1 MEPKQNSLF
10 LLQPPNLLLSVTMTP
25 IIHRRF
31 EVTNLPFSSSPTSTL
46 AAKPMNSALKTHP
59 KAASLHCHCQPPES
73 AAATSTGTVHE
84 PTGFLSGSSP
94 RAPTLIHLKV
104 TDPIIS
110 LFKNPRKSPRLVE
123 IKHIPL
129 TYPTGNLMTALIS
142 CSSLQS
148 CPRHTGHS
156 PCLEQASSLL
166 PACSPHGLAIAAPSY
181 HSNLRE
187 ESPPPE

>member
-1 MEPKQNSLF
+1 
-10 LLQPPNLLLSVTMTP
+10 MTP
-25 IIHRRF
+25 TIHQRF
-31 EVTNLPFSSSPTSTL
+31 EVTNLPFHSSPTSTL

-59 KAASLHCHCQPPES
+59 KAPLHRHCQPPES
-73 AAATSTGTVHE
+73 AAATLTGTVQE
-84 PTGFLSGSSP
+84 PPGFFSGSSP

-110 LFKNPRKSPRLVE
+110 LFKNPLKSPRLVE

-129 TYPTGNLMTALIS
+129 TYPTGNLTTALTS
-142 CSSLQS
+142 CFSLQS

-187 ESPPPE
+187 ESHRPSTVPIWDSVTHWTLAI